1 MFTQP
6 LKYVNLSSDGS
17 ENYEIHLEGL
27 EDYEVDTISD
37 DEDPFADLIDGNLA
51 TDSSDEED

>member
-1 MFTQP
+1 MD
-6 LKYVNLSSDGS
+6 VG
-17 ENYEIHLEGL
+17 
-27 EDYEVDTISD
+27 DTISD